1 MSSDPFPSQEEVQ
14 EIKNKL
20 VGKYVLG
27 PEEVVTEI
35 NENEVVRSNTLK
47 QPVRV
52 INPGDPV
59 TRDLIPNRMNVLL
72 DENKKVT
79 NVYFS

>member
-1 MSSDPFPSQEEVQ
+1 MSSDLFPSQEEVQ
-14 EIKNKL
+14 EIKNQL

-27 PEEVVTEI
+27 PEEVAAEI

-47 QPVRV
+47 QPVRI
-52 INPGDPV
+52 INPGAPV